1 MYKQVEKNMDLNS
14 HAVAT
19 MLLTVVALILFSR
32 ERTPLES
39 SSLLVIVILAVGFT
53 IFPYTNNTGNTLN
66 PIKFFSGFSH
76 EALLAVCGLM
86 VTGYGLVRTGAIEPV
101 GRFLSQLW
109 INKPILS
116 TIGTL
121 SIGAI
126 LSAFI
131 NNTPIV
137 VLLLPILISVGIST
151 NTNTSNILMPMGLA
165 TLLGG
170 MTTTIGTSTNLLV
183 VSVAQDSGVDAFGIF
198 DFIIPGSIA
207 AAVGIIYLWL
217 IGPLLL
223 PKRTSAMPNISPR
236 VFTAHLFIPEN
247 SFCDGKTMREILD
260 KTGNRMKVERI
271 RKPEETFV
279 LPFPDATVYAKDR
292 LLVRDTPAN
301 LKEFETLIGATL
313 YNKDIR
319 VDEEHPLTEDNQQ
332 LAELV
337 IDRSSP
343 MVGRTLRDIR
353 FKDTYNIVT
362 LAIHRRGKALTA
374 MPQGIYNVSLKIG
387 DVLLVQGSKENI
399 EEVKKRDQFL
409 VLDGTTD
416 LPETSKATTAL
427 MIMSAVILL
436 PVLNIIPI
444 SISAIVGTLL
454 MIATNCLS
462 WKDVQRSLSTSVILI
477 VVASLA
483 LGYALIETGATDF
496 LAQAFLKFTQ
506 GLPPAYIL
514 SALMFLMG
522 ILTNVVS
529 NNAAAVIGT
538 PIAIK
543 IAQSL
548 GLPPE
553 GFILAV
559 LFGAN
564 LSFVTPMAYQT
575 NLLVMNAGGYTFGD
589 FVKVGLPLALLVWLV
604 LSFALPA
611 IYF

>member
-1 MYKQVEKNMDLNS
+1 VKS
-14 HAVAT
+14 PT
-19 MLLTVVALILFSR
+19 
-32 ERTPLES
+32 
-39 SSLLVIVILAVGFT
+39 
-53 IFPYTNNTGNTLN
+53 
-66 PIKFFSGFSH
+66 
-76 EALLAVCGLM
+76 
-86 VTGYGLVRTGAIEPV
+86 
-101 GRFLSQLW
+101 
-109 INKPILS
+109 LS
-116 TIGTL
+116 TVGTL
-121 SIGAI
+121 VIGAI

-183 VSVAQDSGVDAFGIF
+183 VSVARDSGVEAFGIF

-207 AAVGIIYLWL
+207 AAIGIAYLWL
-217 IGPLLL
+217 IAPLLL
-223 PKRTSAMPNISPR
+223 PNRTSVMPNTSPR

-247 SFCDGKTMREILD
+247 SFSDGKILRD
-260 KTGNRMKVERI
+260 VLKKTGNRMKVERI
-271 RKPEETFV
+271 RKPEETFI
-279 LPFPDATVYAKDR
+279 LPFPDATIRAGDR
-292 LLVRDTPAN
+292 LLVRDTPSN
-301 LKEFETLIGATL
+301 LKEFEILIGATL
-313 YNKDIR
+313 YNKDIP

-337 IDRSSP
+337 IDRASP
-343 MVGRTLRDIR
+343 MVRRTLHDIR

-362 LAIHRRGKALTA
+362 LAIHRRGKALES
-374 MPQGIYNVSLKIG
+374 MPQGINNVSLKIG
-387 DVLLVQGSKENI
+387 DVLLVQGSRENI
-399 EEVKKRDQFL
+399 DAVKQRDQFL

-416 LPETSKATTAL
+416 LPETSKARVSL
-427 MIMSAVILL
+427 LIMAAVILL

-444 SISAIVGTLL
+444 SISAIGGALL

-483 LGYALIETGATDF
+483 LGYALIQTGATDF
-496 LAQAFLKFTQ
+496 LANAFLSATH
-506 GLPPAYIL
+506 GLSPAFIL
-514 SALMFLMG
+514 SALMFLMA

-543 IAQSL
+543 IAQTL

-553 GFILAV
+553 AFILAV

-575 NLLVMNAGGYTFGD
+575 NLLVMSAGGYTFGD
-589 FVKVGLPLALLVWLV
+589 FVKVGLPLALLMWAV
-604 LSFALPA
+604 LSFILPA